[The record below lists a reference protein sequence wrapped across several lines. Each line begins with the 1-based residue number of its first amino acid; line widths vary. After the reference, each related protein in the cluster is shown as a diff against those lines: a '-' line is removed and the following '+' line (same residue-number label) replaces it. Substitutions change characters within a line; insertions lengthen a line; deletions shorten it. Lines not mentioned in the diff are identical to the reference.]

1 MARRLLWVWL
11 GALLTGGAFGQ
22 ELESYL
28 KTRAAHKIKG
38 ATPIAGLELAVG
50 TRVLEVEGVVV
61 GSVAVGEAR
70 SILRRL
76 SQGELLH
83 LATLLKQE
91 C

>member
-11 GALLTGGAFGQ
+11 GALLTGGVFGQ

-50 TRVLEVEGVVV
+50 TRVLEVEA
-61 GSVAVGEAR
+61 SWSAR
-70 SILRRL
+70 SPSAR
-76 SQGELLH
+76 S
-83 LATLLKQE
+83 APS
-91 C
+91 